1 MYLRLGTPVL
11 DQALVIE
18 PAMASR
24 VCLSYHLP

>member
-1 MYLRLGTPVL
+1 VL